1 MSLTNVFN
9 PRYSHHIMLPTTPTE
24 QLLLDLLAIS
34 SVTGTE
40 TTIVNWLEQRL
51 KTNFEITRIPA
62 SDGRDS
68 LLCLKGTPRV
78 LLCAHVDTVPG
89 VIAVR
94 MNETS
99 IFGRGACD
107 NKGAAAAMIIAAEES
122 LADKHNDF
130 GLLFTV
136 GEETTFDGAI
146 ASSAYMKKKGIEPE
160 RVIIGEPTDLQV
172 VTGQRGIY
180 VIKIEC
186 HGVAEHSSTDTPNSA
201 IHKLVNLLSRLLTY
215 SFSETTYHVG
225 LIQGGTADNVVAGE
239 ASATLAFRSTQT
251 NIKEQV
257 EAVLAELE
265 TEYTLTT
272 ELDIK
277 AVDHTLTG
285 QPKQIVRYFT
295 EMAFLPNSFVVGPGS
310 IKNAHTDNEFVH
322 REELNAAV
330 RLYKNYL

>member
-1 MSLTNVFN
+1 MS
-9 PRYSHHIMLPTTPTE
+9 SPTIVE
-24 QLLLDLLAIS
+24 QLLLDLLAIP

-40 TTIVNWLEQRL
+40 TTVVNVLEHRL

-62 SDGRDS
+62 GGGRDS
-68 LLCLKGTPRV
+68 LLCLRGTPRV

-107 NKGAAAAMIIAAEES
+107 NKGAAAAMIIAAEDAVANEQQ
-122 LADKHNDF
+122 DF
-130 GLLFTV
+130 GILFTV

-146 ASSAYMKKKGIEPE
+146 AASAYMKEKRLEPE

-172 VTGQRGIY
+172 VTSQRGIY

-186 HGVAEHSSTDTPNSA
+186 QGVAEHSSTDTPNSA
-201 IHKLVNLLSRLLTY
+201 IHKLVNLLAKLLTH
-215 SFSETTYHVG
+215 SFHETTYHVG
-225 LIQGGTADNVVAGE
+225 LIEGGTADNVVAGH

-251 NIKEQV
+251 DIKEQV
-257 EAVLAELE
+257 ESVLMELGIE
-265 TEYTLTT
+265 HTHTAL
-272 ELDIK
+272 LDIK
-277 AVDHTLTG
+277 AVDHTPPG
-285 QPKQIVRYFT
+285 QPKQTVSYFT

-310 IKNAHTDNEFVH
+310 IKNAHTDNEFVP
-322 REELNAAV
+322 RSELNAAV
-330 RLYKNYL
+330 ELYKNYLDER